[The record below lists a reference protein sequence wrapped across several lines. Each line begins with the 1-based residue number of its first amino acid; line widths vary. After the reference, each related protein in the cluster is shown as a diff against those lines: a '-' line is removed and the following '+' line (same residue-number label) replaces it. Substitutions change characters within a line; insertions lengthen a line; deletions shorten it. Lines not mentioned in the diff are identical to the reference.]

1 MCGSRL
7 ERVCLKCGNTNPP
20 DSNVCSDCGYNL
32 TASRGINSFT
42 HPQPAFSPPDHAS
55 EKTHTIR
62 SVESERKHVT
72 VMFSDLSGYTAMSEK
87 LDPEEVKEIL
97 NCIFGEVARVVSKYE
112 GFIDKF
118 IGDAVM
124 VLFGVPKVHE
134 DDAFRAIMAAREI
147 HDLVEAMSPHLKEK
161 IGQPITMHT
170 GINTGIV
177 VTDEMDIER
186 GRHGMT
192 GDAINLASRLT
203 NMAKAG
209 EILVG
214 SATCSQAEGYFDFE
228 KFEPARVKGKAEPV
242 EVYKVL
248 SVKERPVKIHRLSG
262 LKADLI
268 GRKGEM
274 AQLFDAISQLKEGKG
289 SIISISGEAGTGKS
303 RLVEAFKDSINLSE
317 IQWLDGHAYAYS
329 QNMPYFPLIDFLNR
343 VFHIEEDDAADT
355 VRNKIESG
363 IRNLLGN
370 REDVFPYIGS
380 LYSVQYSG
388 MEEISPELWKS
399 CLQKAV
405 HEIISGLAQ
414 KMPTVICLED
424 LHWADPSS
432 VELLQFVMADFRPT
446 VLLLCVHRPT
456 FSLFAG
462 HEPGDEGRIYHELE
476 LKDLSPSDAETMVE
490 SLLKTETIPTELK
503 KFIQDKVE
511 GNPFYLE
518 EVVNSL
524 IESEMLRQDDG
535 FWTLTR
541 PIAHVDIPSTLQG
554 VISARL
560 DRLENTSKR
569 VLQEA
574 SVIGRA
580 FIYDILKRITELEEF
595 LDECLSHLKQF
606 EIIRLR
612 ARKPDVEYIFKH
624 ALTQEVIYKSLLR
637 KKRRAIHEKI
647 ALVIEDLFADRL
659 SEFYEMLAF
668 HFTEG
673 LSLFKALDYLIKS
686 GEKSFGRYSLDE
698 SHQYYKE
705 AFELLSNGSI
715 QTDIK
720 ERFIIRLLNKWAM
733 VYNQRGDY
741 GRLINLLKDYEYLA
755 GDVDDKEQTGLFY
768 GWLGWALRQRERLND
783 SYHYLSKSLTI
794 GEEIN
799 SRKVI
804 GYASAWL
811 TQTCSDLGL
820 LEEAI
825 VYGKR
830 AQEMSELL
838 ESDQLF
844 FQFCMFGL
852 GLTYYFRGEKKKA
865 DEIGETLLNYGKNKS
880 DIRSTAMG
888 HNIIGLSNL
897 TAGEFS
903 SATGCFHEAIR
914 VSLDP
919 MISCLSMFLLGM
931 SYLSDNRLQEA
942 ETTFE
947 KVIKFNDDFGL
958 EAIGTSAEALQGIVF
973 IAGGK
978 LSQGVKMTE
987 NTKQIWLET
996 GSKYRY
1002 ATVEHLLGN
1011 LYLKL
1016 ILGDGP
1022 RKLSFFSKNIGFF
1035 IRRAPIAARKAE
1047 VHFNNAIAAAAEI
1060 GANAVLGRAKL
1071 DLGLLHRAK
1080 GRTDQAR
1087 QCIQDSIMVFE
1098 KCEAEGYLSRA
1109 EKILSSL

>member
-446 VLLLCVHRPT
+446 VLL
-456 FSLFAG
+456 
-462 HEPGDEGRIYHELE
+462 
-476 LKDLSPSDAETMVE
+476 
-490 SLLKTETIPTELK
+490 
-503 KFIQDKVE
+503 
-511 GNPFYLE
+511 PF
-518 EVVNSL
+518 
-524 IESEMLRQDDG
+524 
-535 FWTLTR
+535 
-541 PIAHVDIPSTLQG
+541 
-554 VISARL
+554 
-560 DRLENTSKR
+560 
-569 VLQEA
+569 
-574 SVIGRA
+574 
-580 FIYDILKRITELEEF
+580 
-595 LDECLSHLKQF
+595 C
-606 EIIRLR
+606 
-612 ARKPDVEYIFKH
+612 
-624 ALTQEVIYKSLLR
+624 
-637 KKRRAIHEKI
+637 
-647 ALVIEDLFADRL
+647 
-659 SEFYEMLAF
+659 
-668 HFTEG
+668 
-673 LSLFKALDYLIKS
+673 
-686 GEKSFGRYSLDE
+686 
-698 SHQYYKE
+698 
-705 AFELLSNGSI
+705 
-715 QTDIK
+715 
-720 ERFIIRLLNKWAM
+720 
-733 VYNQRGDY
+733 
-741 GRLINLLKDYEYLA
+741 
-755 GDVDDKEQTGLFY
+755 
-768 GWLGWALRQRERLND
+768 
-783 SYHYLSKSLTI
+783 
-794 GEEIN
+794 
-799 SRKVI
+799 
-804 GYASAWL
+804 
-811 TQTCSDLGL
+811 
-820 LEEAI
+820 
-825 VYGKR
+825 
-830 AQEMSELL
+830 
-838 ESDQLF
+838 
-844 FQFCMFGL
+844 
-852 GLTYYFRGEKKKA
+852 
-865 DEIGETLLNYGKNKS
+865 
-880 DIRSTAMG
+880 
-888 HNIIGLSNL
+888 
-897 TAGEFS
+897 
-903 SATGCFHEAIR
+903 
-914 VSLDP
+914 
-919 MISCLSMFLLGM
+919 
-931 SYLSDNRLQEA
+931 
-942 ETTFE
+942 
-947 KVIKFNDDFGL
+947 
-958 EAIGTSAEALQGIVF
+958 
-973 IAGGK
+973 
-978 LSQGVKMTE
+978 
-987 NTKQIWLET
+987 
-996 GSKYRY
+996 
-1002 ATVEHLLGN
+1002 
-1011 LYLKL
+1011 
-1016 ILGDGP
+1016 
-1022 RKLSFFSKNIGFF
+1022 
-1035 IRRAPIAARKAE
+1035 
-1047 VHFNNAIAAAAEI
+1047 
-1060 GANAVLGRAKL
+1060 
-1071 DLGLLHRAK
+1071 
-1080 GRTDQAR
+1080 RT
-1087 QCIQDSIMVFE
+1087 
-1098 KCEAEGYLSRA
+1098 
-1109 EKILSSL
+1109 